1 MSYSSNVFSRII
13 NTCHLVGDP
22 YSLENQLNLC
32 DFKMIIIKMMMM
44 IMIMIIII
52 ILIIIMWS
60 T

>member
-32 DFKMIIIKMMMM
+32 DFKMIIIKTMMM
-44 IMIMIIII
+44 IIMIIII
-52 ILIIIMWS
+52 LLIIMWS